1 MWSKQATITETV
13 SFEVLV
19 RVQPEMMEDE
29 GVAKS
34 DANLYHVAG

>member
-1 MWSKQATITETV
+1 MTETV
-13 SFEVLV
+13 LFEVSV
-19 RVQPEMMEDE
+19 QVQPEIMEEE